1 MSLMRSFSHGIFKG
15 IDEIPAECWNLFTD
29 LVNTEDQQQMDYC
42 YEIISTYLNG
52 SLREREK
59 FNLKG
64 YAYGIKKKEQLNYD
78 KRKNKL
84 LFLDDNSF
92 DDNGGK
98 GTAGYTMSTDLVV
111 QNQTTVEE
119 YADVFDELLNSYEL
133 RYAVETIEE
142 LKEDIF
148 IEENIDI
155 IECVRQAMRGLPS
168 AVQALKGICAE
179 YELLGEQI
187 KLVLASGVSFHELFG
202 LTAATG
208 VR

>member
-15 IDEIPAECWNLFTD
+15 INEIPVDCWKLFAD
-29 LVNTEDQQQMDYC
+29 LADNPNKQEIDYS
-42 YEIISTYLNG
+42 YEIISTYLRGN
-52 SLREREK
+52 LRERED

-64 YAYGIKKKEQLNYD
+64 YAYGIQKNEKLAFD
-78 KRKNKL
+78 KRKTKE

-98 GTAGYTMSTDLVV
+98 GKAPCTISSDLVA
-111 QNQTTVEE
+111 QHQTTVE
-119 YADVFDELLNSYEL
+119 ACSDVFEELIDSYEL
-133 RYAVETIEE
+133 RYAVETIQE

-155 IECVRQAMRGLPS
+155 VECVRQAMRGLPS
-168 AVQALKGICAE
+168 AVQSLKGICAE

-187 KLVLASGVSFHELFG
+187 KLVLASGVSFNQLFN
-202 LTAATG
+202 LEPSRA
-208 VR
+208 